1 MNYPITAFQK
11 DQGKD
16 PEKMVY
22 CLKSS
27 ENYPTKIDINF
38 ADRYYSMSSLVSYMT
53 LQSRYIIPP
62 DVSME
67 VKTQATENNG
77 DAYYIAPH
85 LDDRRVYEFPTKESF
100 SKATKESF
108 SKATTQGTSSNPT
121 ILISWINKEQEASP
135 IDTAINWGHS
145 TSGTPYDLPGFLPL
159 KEAIP
164 LPQVV
169 QSNFIQL
176 ADTPEIATNIRNIS
190 DNKKSI
196 NALEDRIT
204 KLETFLSTFLPNQV
218 DSDTPSNY
226 YLGLQHLQS
235 VPDPSWNDISSSGVW
250 RRLV

>member
-1 MNYPITAFQK
+1 MSYPITAFQK
-11 DQGKD
+11 DQGHTPSYNISEEVLALRSWPPSSKKD
-16 PEKMVY
+16 I
-22 CLKSS
+22 S
-27 ENYPTKIDINF
+27 F

-67 VKTQATENNG
+67 VKTQKLFDNNG
-77 DAYYIAPH
+77 EAYNIAPQ
-85 LDDRRVYEFPTKESF
+85 LDAGQGVYEFPGKDSF
-100 SKATKESF
+100 SNAAKLA
-108 SKATTQGTSSNPT
+108 TSSTPT
-121 ILISWINKEQEASP
+121 ILISWLNQETATS
-135 IDTAINWGHS
+135 IDTDINWGYS
-145 TSGTPYDLPGFLPL
+145 LSGTPYDDNDFFSLAETF
-159 KEAIP
+159 P
-164 LPQVV
+164 LPKVV
-169 QSNFIQL
+169 KSQFIQL
-176 ADTPEIATNIRNIS
+176 ADTPEIATNTKNIS

-250 RRLV
+250 RQLV

>member
-1 MNYPITAFQK
+1 MSYPITAFQK
-11 DQGKD
+11 DQGKASQATTD
-16 PEKMVY
+16 MVY
-22 CLKSS
+22 ALKTS
-27 ENYPTKIDINF
+27 ENYPTKIDRSF
-38 ADRYYSMSSLVSYMT
+38 AEMYYSMSSLVSYMT

-67 VKTQATENNG
+67 VKTQKLLNSG

-100 SKATKESF
+100 SKAT
-108 SKATTQGTSSNPT
+108 TQGTSSEPT
-121 ILISWINKEQEASP
+121 ILISWINKGLEASP

-145 TSGTPYDLPGFLPL
+145 ISGTPYDLPGLFPL
-159 KEAIP
+159 KTAIP
-164 LPQVV
+164 LPKVV
-169 QSNFIQL
+169 QSKFIQL